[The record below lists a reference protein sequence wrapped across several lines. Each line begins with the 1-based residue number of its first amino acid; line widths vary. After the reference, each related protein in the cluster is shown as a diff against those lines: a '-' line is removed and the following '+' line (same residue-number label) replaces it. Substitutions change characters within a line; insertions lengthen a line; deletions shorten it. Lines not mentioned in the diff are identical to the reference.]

1 MSKKILHV
9 EGMMCNNCAKHVRE
23 ALEKVAGVA
32 SVEVDLAAKTASVT
46 LNANAEVSDEDLK
59 NAVLEQDYD
68 VTGIDAA

>member
-46 LNANAEVSDEDLK
+46 LSAEVADEILK

>member
-1 MSKKILHV
+1 MSRKILHV
-9 EGMMCNNCAKHVRE
+9 EGMMCNNCVKHVRE
-23 ALEKVAGVA
+23 ALEKVSGVA

-46 LNANAEVSDEDLK
+46 LNAEVSDDDLK

>member
-1 MSKKILHV
+1 MSKEILHV

-46 LNANAEVSDEDLK
+46 LSSDVSDEALK